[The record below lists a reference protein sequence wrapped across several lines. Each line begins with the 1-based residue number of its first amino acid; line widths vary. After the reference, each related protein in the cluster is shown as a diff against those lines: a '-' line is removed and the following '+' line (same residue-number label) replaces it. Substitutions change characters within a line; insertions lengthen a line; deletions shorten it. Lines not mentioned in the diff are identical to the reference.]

1 MKCYTLEYKEVT
13 DVIIIP
19 TDVLQDI
26 ISLAGFI
33 DCITVDCTIFIP
45 VNYAAYLVQV
55 IQINRHLK
63 EFAFC
68 YLTENTIKITDIYEI
83 AKRQFMQLTFDTQ
96 YCFQKVELLPS
107 LSCKINFYL
116 EYATPFIDVCQDKN
130 VYFQYKRT
138 KFFSKIFN
146 YTH

>member
-1 MKCYTLEYKEVT
+1 MKCYTLEYKEAN

-26 ISLAGFI
+26 ISLAGFFH
-33 DCITVDCTIFIP
+33 CVTLDCTIFIP
-45 VNYAAYLVQV
+45 INYAAYLVQV

-68 YLTENTIKITDIYEI
+68 YLAEDTIKITDIYEI

-96 YCFQKVELLPS
+96 YCFKKVEILPS

-116 EYATPFIDVCQDKN
+116 EYTASFIEICQDKN
-130 VYFQYKRT
+130 AYFQYKKTR
-138 KFFSKIFN
+138 FFSNIFK
-146 YTH
+146 

>member
-1 MKCYTLEYKEVT
+1 MKCYTLEYKDIT

-26 ISLAGFI
+26 ISLASFI
-33 DCITVDCTIFIP
+33 DCVTFDCTILIP

-68 YLTENTIKITDIYEI
+68 YLSETSIKIADIYKI
-83 AKRQFMQLTFDTQ
+83 AKKQLTQLTFDTQ
-96 YCFQKVELLPS
+96 YCFQKVEILPS

-116 EYATPFIDVCQDKN
+116 EYAAPFIEVCQN
-130 VYFQYKRT
+130 ENAYFQYKKAR
-138 KFFSKIFN
+138 FFSKIFK
-146 YTH
+146 